1 MKRTIAGMTVGVL
14 GGLLL
19 GAPVYS
25 FGHTADDEGQRGG
38 MGQMMSEPQMREHMR
53 ECLQMMGDQND
64 QMGSMM
70 RDDESSMGM
79 MDSPA

>member
-1 MKRTIAGMTVGVL
+1 VKRTIAGMTVGVL

-25 FGHTADDEGQRGG
+25 FGHAVDDERQRGG
-38 MGQMMSEPQMREHMR
+38 MARTMSEPQMREHMQ
-53 ECLQMMGDQND
+53 ECLQMMRDADD

-70 RDDESSMGM
+70 RGGENSMGM
-79 MDSPA
+79 MGSRV